1 MIVCELL
8 QFVLSVQIG
17 AVQFVLYTFDF
28 TIFIIKIQEENKK
41 RQVLAYLSA
50 NTTEP
55 SPCVHSNGLAQT
67 VLFCVGTN

>member
-28 TIFIIKIQEENKK
+28 TISVIKIQGEK
-41 RQVLAYLSA
+41 RKRWGY
-50 NTTEP
+50 P
-55 SPCVHSNGLAQT
+55 SLIPDNRT
-67 VLFCVGTN
+67 VPLFHRSIISL